1 MKQES
6 DHMKNATGL
15 PFDQREGKIWLD
27 GAFVEWTD
35 ARIHVLTHGLHYA
48 SCVYEGERV
57 YSGQVFRMRDHT
69 DCLFRSAK
77 LLDFE
82 IPFSREDLESA
93 TLQLIEFNG
102 IEDGYVR
109 PVAWRGSEQI
119 STSARATRIHVA
131 LACWQW
137 PSYFD
142 PAVKSRGIA
151 METAIWRR
159 PPPSASPSQA
169 KASAN
174 YMIATLSKHHAEAN
188 GFDDALMLDWRG
200 HIAEATSANVFF
212 VKGRSLHT
220 PIPDCFLDGITRRTV
235 MELAMTRGFE
245 VVERTILPNE
255 IAGFDECFVTGTAAE
270 VCPVHRIDDH
280 RFRPADVCAELVAA
294 YAEMVH
300 LQPDTKR

>member
-1 MKQES
+1 MTT
-6 DHMKNATGL
+6 APAL

-27 GAFVEWTD
+27 GAFVEWND
-35 ARIHVLTHGLHYA
+35 AKLHVLTHGLHYA

-57 YSGQVFRMRDHT
+57 YGGRVFRLRDHT
-69 DCLFRSAK
+69 DRLFRSAR

-82 IPFSREDLESA
+82 IPFSPEELEAA
-93 TLQLIEFNG
+93 TVQLIEFNA
-102 IEDGYVR
+102 IADGYVR

-142 PAVKSRGIA
+142 PAAASRGIA
-151 METAIWRR
+151 MQTAIWRR
-159 PPPSASPSQA
+159 PPPASSPAQA
-169 KASAN
+169 KASAH

-200 HIAEATSANVFF
+200 HVAEATSANVFF
-212 VKGRSLHT
+212 VKGRALHT
-220 PIPDCFLDGITRRTV
+220 PVPDCFLDGITRRTV
-235 MELAMTRGFE
+235 MALATARGFE
-245 VVERTILPNE
+245 LIERTILPHE
-255 IAGFDECFVTGTAAE
+255 IAGFDECFITGTAAE

-280 RFRPADVCAELVAA
+280 MFRPADVCAELMAA
-294 YAEMVH
+294 YAEAVRS
-300 LQPDTKR
+300 QPTTPR